1 MNILFI
7 GPPGSGKGTQA
18 QKLISKKKLRRVST
32 GDLFRKNLKE
42 RTALGQ
48 RAKSYIDKGELVPDQ
63 IVNDMVEELLK
74 GLAKAQGKAQG
85 ALFDGFPRNLSQAR
99 ALDQILER
107 SNSQLDRAIFLSAPD
122 HLIIERLTG
131 RLWAPKSGCVYH
143 ITNNPPRRAGFCD
156 QSGEALVKRED
167 DRKEVVLSRLK
178 VFHQHTAPLL
188 EHYKKRGLLK
198 SVSAELSPEE
208 VFLRIEQALG

>member
-63 IVNDMVEELLK
+63 IVNDMVEEILK
-74 GLAKAQGKAQG
+74 GLAKAQG

-107 SNSQLDRAIFLSAPD
+107 AGRQLDRAIFLSAPD

-131 RLWAPKSGCVYH
+131 RLWAQKSGCVYH
-143 ITNNPPRRAGFCD
+143 IKNNPPRRAGFCD

-167 DRKEVVLSRLK
+167 DRKEVVLSRLR
-178 VFHQHTAPLL
+178 VFHKHTAPLL

-198 SVSAELSPEE
+198 SVSADLPPEE